1 MIQRRA
7 TPENTTPWTEQ
18 ETSDLTTYWNLG
30 MGMSE
35 ISRKITTRTR
45 NAIAGKIKR
54 LRENKNTT
62 EKPAARRSEG

>member
-1 MIQRRA
+1 
-7 TPENTTPWTEQ
+7 
-18 ETSDLTTYWNLG
+18 